1 MKPVT
6 DNHLRPSRRN
16 ASGVRVLE
24 PGDGLEQ
31 AERRAFLQALR
42 SHGITLS
49 ATCLLTG
56 TGAFAADAATPTGPT
71 SERPTP
77 TLAVGHIVRDFAD
90 AYVEL
95 IRLLREASEV
105 EHALMAQY
113 LYGAFS
119 LKPAY
124 ASIAGYGS
132 PNSNDLL
139 GVAIQEMQHLGQV
152 NALLMALD
160 ASPHLIR
167 QDFPYQ
173 QDIYPF
179 EFNLEPLT
187 QVSLAKYVY
196 TEAPVNGLKRSK
208 VSSPSDHQFL
218 DQLDRVLG
226 GSTRPNHVGSLYDRI
241 IQTLQEYIR
250 TTPKRSAE
258 LKPWIAKLEEIKREG
273 EDNHFLFF
281 KSLFLG
287 THEGFKGHKNIWSLA
302 PNDPAYP
309 SLPLAI
315 NPSAF
320 VGHPNQ
326 IKDPLALSLAW
337 LGNLHYWTI
346 LLLTDAAYSDADHTY
361 IDLAKQ
367 QMMGPFLS
375 LARHLPA
382 LGVGMPCEPLST
394 GYAPCR
400 TTAARL
406 RFVSSMVGESN
417 QLAQQLKDRLPADYP
432 LAVGEAMMSTLTEKR
447 AQYA

>member
-56 TGAFAADAATPTGPT
+56 TGAFAADAATQTGPT

-124 ASIAGYGS
+124 ASIAGYGN

-173 QDIYPF
+173 PDIYPF

-208 VSSPSDHQFL
+208 VSSPRDHQFL

-287 THEGFKGHKNIWSLA
+287 THEGFKGHQNIWSLA

-375 LARHLPA
+375 LARHLPT

>member
-1 MKPVT
+1 MVNTKDSSFLPG
-6 DNHLRPSRRN
+6 RRQ

-24 PGDGLEQ
+24 PGDGLAQ
-31 AERRAFLQALR
+31 AERRVFLQALR
-42 SHGITLS
+42 SHGMTLS
-49 ATCLLTG
+49 AAYLLSG
-56 TGAFAADAATPTGPT
+56 TSAFAADATPPRTPI

-95 IRLLREASEV
+95 VRLLREAAEV
-105 EHALMAQY
+105 EHALMVQY

-124 ASIAGYGS
+124 ASIAGYGN
-132 PNSNDLL
+132 PNSHDLL

-152 NALLMALD
+152 NALLVALD
-160 ASPHLIR
+160 ASPHLVR

-173 QDIYPF
+173 PDIYPF

-187 QVSLAKYVY
+187 QAALAKYVY
-196 TEAPVNGLKRSK
+196 AEAPVAGLTRSQNA
-208 VSSPSDHQFL
+208 SPAEQQFL

-226 GSTRPNHVGSLYDRI
+226 SSTRPNHVGSLYDRI
-241 IQTLQEYIR
+241 IQTLQEYIGN
-250 TTPKRSAE
+250 TPKRSGQM
-258 LKPWIAKLEEIKREG
+258 KPWLTKLEEIKREG
-273 EDNHFLFF
+273 EDNHFQFF

-287 THEGFKGHKNIWSLA
+287 THAGFKGVKNIWSL
-302 PNDPAYP
+302 PPGDPAYP
-309 SLPLAI
+309 SLPLAT

-320 VGHPNQ
+320 VGHPQQ

-346 LLLTDAAYSDADHTY
+346 LLLTDLAYGDADPTY

-367 QMMGPFLS
+367 QMLGPFLS
-375 LARHLPA
+375 LARHLPS

-406 RFVSSMVGESN
+406 RFISSMVGESN
-417 QLAQQLKDRLPADYP
+417 QLAHQLSARLPADYP
-432 LAVGEAMMSTLTEKR
+432 LAVGEAMLSTLIEKR

>member
-1 MKPVT
+1 MKPLT

-187 QVSLAKYVY
+187 QASLAKYVY

-241 IQTLQEYIR
+241 IQTLQEYIS

-258 LKPWIAKLEEIKREG
+258 MKPWLAKLEEIKREG

-287 THEGFKGHKNIWSLA
+287 THEGFKGHKNIWALA

-375 LARHLPA
+375 LARHLPT
-382 LGVGMPCEPLST
+382 LDVGMPCEPLST

>member
-187 QVSLAKYVY
+187 QASLAKYVY
-196 TEAPVNGLKRSK
+196 TEAPVNGLKRSS
-208 VSSPSDHQFL
+208 VSNPRDHQFL

-241 IQTLQEYIR
+241 IQTLQEYIS

-258 LKPWIAKLEEIKREG
+258 MKPWLAKLEEIKREG

-432 LAVGEAMMSTLTEKR
+432 FAVGEAMMSTLTEKR

>member
-1 MKPVT
+1 M
-6 DNHLRPSRRN
+6 
-16 ASGVRVLE
+16 
-24 PGDGLEQ
+24 
-31 AERRAFLQALR
+31 
-42 SHGITLS
+42 
-49 ATCLLTG
+49 
-56 TGAFAADAATPTGPT
+56 
-71 SERPTP
+71 
-77 TLAVGHIVRDFAD
+77 RDFAD

-173 QDIYPF
+173 PDIYPF

-208 VSSPSDHQFL
+208 VSSPAETQFL

-375 LARHLPA
+375 LARHLPT

>member
-1 MKPVT
+1 MKPLT

-56 TGAFAADAATPTGPT
+56 TGAFSADAATPTGPT

-173 QDIYPF
+173 PDIYPF

-187 QVSLAKYVY
+187 QASLAKYVY

-241 IQTLQEYIR
+241 IQTLQEYIS

-258 LKPWIAKLEEIKREG
+258 MKPWLAKLEEIKREG

-375 LARHLPA
+375 LARHLPT

>member
-1 MKPVT
+1 MKPLT

-56 TGAFAADAATPTGPT
+56 TGTFAADAATPTGPT

-173 QDIYPF
+173 PDIYPF

-241 IQTLQEYIR
+241 IQTLQEYIN

-258 LKPWIAKLEEIKREG
+258 MKPWLAKLEEIKREG

-375 LARHLPA
+375 LARHLPT

>member
-187 QVSLAKYVY
+187 QASLAKYVY
-196 TEAPVNGLKRSK
+196 TEAPVNGLKRSS
-208 VSSPSDHQFL
+208 VSNPRDHQFL

-241 IQTLQEYIR
+241 IQTLQEYIS

-258 LKPWIAKLEEIKREG
+258 MKPWLAKLEEIKREG

-287 THEGFKGHKNIWSLA
+287 THEGFKGHQNIWTLA
-302 PNDPAYP
+302 PSDPAYP
-309 SLPLAI
+309 SLP
-315 NPSAF
+315 
-320 VGHPNQ
+320 
-326 IKDPLALSLAW
+326 
-337 LGNLHYWTI
+337 
-346 LLLTDAAYSDADHTY
+346 
-361 IDLAKQ
+361 
-367 QMMGPFLS
+367 

>member
-6 DNHLRPSRRN
+6 DNDVRPSRRN

-24 PGDGLEQ
+24 SGDGLEQ

-77 TLAVGHIVRDFAD
+77 NLAVGHIVRDFAD

-173 QDIYPF
+173 PDIYPF

-187 QVSLAKYVY
+187 QASLAKYVY
-196 TEAPVNGLKRSK
+196 TEAPVNGLKRSR

-241 IQTLQEYIR
+241 IQTLQEYIS
-250 TTPKRSAE
+250 TTPKRSGE
-258 LKPWIAKLEEIKREG
+258 MKPWLAKLEEIKREG

-281 KSLFLG
+281 KRLFLG
-287 THEGFKGHKNIWSLA
+287 THEGFKGHQNIWSLA

-375 LARHLPA
+375 LARHMPT

-432 LAVGEAMMSTLTEKR
+432 LAVGESMMSTLTEKR

>member
-1 MKPVT
+1 MKPLT

-56 TGAFAADAATPTGPT
+56 TGAFSADAATPTGPT

-173 QDIYPF
+173 PDIYPF

-208 VSSPSDHQFL
+208 VSSPAETQFL

-302 PNDPAYP
+302 SNDPAYP

-375 LARHLPA
+375 LARHLPT

>member
-1 MKPVT
+1 MDDSKDSNLLPT
-6 DNHLRPSRRN
+6 RRK
-16 ASGVRVLE
+16 ASSVRVLE

-31 AERRAFLQALR
+31 SERRAFLQALS

-49 ATCLLTG
+49 AAYLLTG
-56 TGAFAADAATPTGPT
+56 TSAFAADATTPTLPI

-95 IRLLREASEV
+95 IRLLREAAEV

-124 ASIAGYGS
+124 ASIAGYGN
-132 PNSNDLL
+132 PNSHDLL

-173 QDIYPF
+173 PDIYPF

-187 QVSLAKYVY
+187 QASLAKYVY
-196 TEAPVNGLKRSK
+196 TEAPVDGLKRNK
-208 VSSPSDHQFL
+208 VSSPAEHQFL

-226 GSTRPNHVGSLYDRI
+226 SSTRPNHVGSLYDRI
-241 IQTLQEYIR
+241 IQTLQEYIS
-250 TTPKRSAE
+250 TTPKRSDE
-258 LKPWIAKLEEIKREG
+258 MKPWIAKLEEIKREG

-287 THEGFKGHKNIWSLA
+287 THEGFKGHKSIWSLA
-302 PNDPAYP
+302 PSDPAYP

-320 VGHPNQ
+320 VGHANQ
-326 IKDPLALSLAW
+326 IKDPFALSLAW

-346 LLLTDAAYSDADHTY
+346 LLLTDIAYSDADHTY

-367 QMMGPFLS
+367 QMLGPFLS
-375 LARHLPA
+375 LARHLPT

-406 RFVSSMVGESN
+406 RFVSSMVAASN
-417 QLAQQLKDRLPADYP
+417 QLAQQLKGRLPADYP
-432 LAVGEAMMSTLTEKR
+432 LAVGEAMLSILVDKR
-447 AQYA
+447 APYA

>member
-1 MKPVT
+1 MDQPCRGVSSISGSNQPLMIVDEAHQAVT
-6 DNHLRPSRRN
+6 GLSR
-16 ASGVRVLE
+16 
-24 PGDGLEQ
+24 DGHWTIET
-31 AERRAFLQALR
+31 RA
-42 SHGITLS
+42 
-49 ATCLLTG
+49 
-56 TGAFAADAATPTGPT
+56 GAFAADAATQTGPS

-187 QVSLAKYVY
+187 QASLAKYVY
-196 TEAPVNGLKRSK
+196 TEAPVNGLKRSS
-208 VSSPSDHQFL
+208 VSNPRDHQFL

-241 IQTLQEYIR
+241 IQTLQEYIS

-258 LKPWIAKLEEIKREG
+258 MKPWLAKLEEIKREG

-375 LARHLPA
+375 LARHLPT

>member
-139 GVAIQEMQHLGQV
+139 GVGIQEMQHLGQV

-187 QVSLAKYVY
+187 QASLAKYVY
-196 TEAPVNGLKRSK
+196 TEAPVNGLKRSS
-208 VSSPSDHQFL
+208 VSNPRDHQFL

-241 IQTLQEYIR
+241 IQTLQEYIS
-250 TTPKRSAE
+250 TTPKRAE
-258 LKPWIAKLEEIKREG
+258 EMKPWLAKLEEIKREG

-375 LARHLPA
+375 LARHLPT

-432 LAVGEAMMSTLTEKR
+432 FAVGEAMMSTLTEKR